1 MPPADIA
8 RDDLASNGSARSE
21 PDRSK
26 PARSEAPRRG
36 RRYRRQLRSRIILS
50 FVLLGFGLT
59 ALFAWSVNWVRDSV
73 EDKLV
78 VDVMNRNI
86 DEYARRFYQDPKNVQ
101 LPVQQMLGRVVSKD
115 NFEQL
120 RVEQPEWYRFGDGIH
135 TVTGTNEDGTPFAY
149 KLAVRKTPNE
159 WFFLAYDMTQAIR
172 GQEQFKRAIY
182 ASVVLFSL
190 FSLLVGWW
198 AASRVMSPV
207 SELANRLKQSG
218 RSAQPEALAA
228 HFPDDEVGQ
237 LAAALD
243 DYAARLTE
251 VVQRDREFNA
261 DVSHELRT
269 PLAVIR
275 GATELLLSRPE
286 LDMRTQARLR
296 RIQRAE
302 QQCTD
307 LISALLL
314 LSRNERGH
322 GICDVAKVVEQL
334 LDMHRAQL
342 GGKPLELRVEGE
354 GGLVV
359 DAPEAAVAVALG
371 NLIGNAVK
379 YTQEGEIVVRLR
391 ADSVEVVDS
400 GPGLSAEEAARL
412 FERGYRGAHAEHSQG
427 AGIGLSIVR
436 RLCALYGWDVRVV
449 PGAERGVVA
458 TLTFAPPVPR

>member
-1 MPPADIA
+1 MPPA
-8 RDDLASNGSARSE
+8 E
-21 PDRSK
+21 
-26 PARSEAPRRG
+26 PARRPA

-59 ALFAWSVNWVRDSV
+59 ALFAYAVDKVRNQV

-78 VDVMNRNI
+78 VDLMNRNI
-86 DEYARRFYQDPKNVQ
+86 DLYAQQYARDPQNPS
-101 LPVQQMLGRVVSKD
+101 LPVDQIRAFAFTPDKFESVREQQP
-115 NFEQL
+115 Q
-120 RVEQPEWYRFGDGIH
+120 WYELPDGIH
-135 TVTGTNEDGTPFAY
+135 GLSGTDDNGQPFSY
-149 KLAVRKTPNE
+149 KLAVRKTPQV
-159 WFFLAYDMTQAIR
+159 WFFLAYDMTQTMR
-172 GQEQFKRAIY
+172 GQEQFNRAIY
-182 ASVVLFSL
+182 GAVIVFTLLSL
-190 FSLLVGWW
+190 FVGWW

-207 SELANRLKQSG
+207 SELANRLKDSG
-218 RSAQPEALAA
+218 RIAEPVSLAA
-228 HFPDDEVGQ
+228 HFPNDEVGQ
-237 LAAALD
+237 LAGALD

-286 LDMRTQARLR
+286 LDERMQARLR

-322 GICDVAKVVEQL
+322 GICDVGKVAEQL

-342 GGKPLELRVEGE
+342 GGKALVLRMEGQ

-359 DAPEAAVAVALG
+359 DAPDAAVAVALG

-379 YTQEGEIVVRLR
+379 YTHEGEVIVQMGP
-391 ADSVEVVDS
+391 DSVEVIDS

-412 FERGYRGAHAEHSQG
+412 FERGYRGTHAEHSQG

-436 RLCALYGWDVRVV
+436 RLCALYDWNVRVV

-458 TLTFAPPVPR
+458 TLRFKPE